1 MIHAVVLRRLG
12 TGVPGFDSIPGG
24 RLAEHFFKLIAEPAG
39 SGETTLVRQILFAF
53 LDSDRIG

>member
-24 RLAEHFFKLIAEPAG
+24 RLAEHFFKLIAEPACP
-39 SGETTLVRQILFAF
+39 GETTLAHQILFAF